1 MGTVAPASPKCN
13 PSKTSSYR
21 VHRVIRQV
29 RGVRSA
35 SRDRAA
41 AFLMFACS
49 TCSTSRSFGFSV
61 GAGEPF
67 NPYPLLRCEH
77 CGGLRLHQY
86 RGVGR

>member
-21 VHRVIRQV
+21 
-29 RGVRSA
+29 A
-35 SRDRAA
+35 SRDRAP

-61 GAGEPF
+61 GPGEPF

-77 CGGLRLHQY
+77 CGGLRLHEY